1 MKWVK
6 KLKIVRPRGWLCGM
20 NVVETTGKTVEEALK
35 NALMKLNV
43 ERDKVEVEVLDE
55 GNKGFLNFI
64 GVRPAKV
71 RVKVKR
77 DYINEA
83 RIFLKNV
90 LEKIRVNAEIKIKEE
105 NNVIKIYLTGSDM
118 GILIGY
124 RGETLDA
131 IQYLLSLVIN
141 KNHDME
147 YKRVILD
154 TENYRAKREETLRR
168 LARKVA
174 EKVKRTGRVVK
185 LEPMN
190 PYERRVIHSALQND
204 LYVNTYSEGQEP
216 FRRVVVDLKKA

>member
-1 MKWVK
+1 
-6 KLKIVRPRGWLCGM
+6 M

-154 TENYRAKREETLRR
+154 TEN
-168 LARKVA
+168 
-174 EKVKRTGRVVK
+174 
-185 LEPMN
+185 
-190 PYERRVIHSALQND
+190 
-204 LYVNTYSEGQEP
+204 
-216 FRRVVVDLKKA
+216 

>member
-1 MKWVK
+1 LKWVK

>member
-90 LEKIRVNAEIKIKEE
+90 LEKIRVNAEIKIC
-105 NNVIKIYLTGSDM
+105 LTG
-118 GILIGY
+118 
-124 RGETLDA
+124 
-131 IQYLLSLVIN
+131 
-141 KNHDME
+141 
-147 YKRVILD
+147 
-154 TENYRAKREETLRR
+154 
-168 LARKVA
+168 
-174 EKVKRTGRVVK
+174 
-185 LEPMN
+185 
-190 PYERRVIHSALQND
+190 
-204 LYVNTYSEGQEP
+204 
-216 FRRVVVDLKKA
+216 

>member
-1 MKWVK
+1 
-6 KLKIVRPRGWLCGM
+6 M

-64 GVRPAKV
+64 GIRPAKV

>member
-1 MKWVK
+1 MKV
-6 KLKIVRPRGWLCGM
+6 I
-20 NVVETTGKTVEEALK
+20 ETTGKTVEEALK
-35 NALMKLNV
+35 NALQELKV
-43 ERDKVEVEVLDE
+43 EKDKVEVEVLDE

-64 GVRPAKV
+64 GVRPAKIK
-71 RVKVKR
+71 VKVKR
-77 DYINEA
+77 DYIYEA
-83 RIFLKNV
+83 KVFLKSILDKMKV
-90 LEKIRVNAEIKIKEE
+90 EAEIKIKEE

-141 KNHDME
+141 KNHEME

-168 LARKVA
+168 LARRVA
-174 EKVKRTGRVVK
+174 EKVRRTGRIVK

-204 LYVNTYSEGQEP
+204 FYVNTYSEGQEP

>member
-1 MKWVK
+1 
-6 KLKIVRPRGWLCGM
+6 M

>member
-1 MKWVK
+1 MKV
-6 KLKIVRPRGWLCGM
+6 I
-20 NVVETTGKTVEEALK
+20 ETTGKTVEEALK
-35 NALMKLNV
+35 NALQELKV
-43 ERDKVEVEVLDE
+43 EKDKVEVEVLDE

-64 GVRPAKV
+64 GVRPAKIK
-71 RVKVKR
+71 VKVKR
-77 DYINEA
+77 DYIYEA
-83 RIFLKNV
+83 KVFLKSILDKMKV
-90 LEKIRVNAEIKIKEE
+90 KAEIKIKEE

-141 KNHDME
+141 KNHEME

-168 LARKVA
+168 LARRVA
-174 EKVKRTGRVVK
+174 EKVRRTGRIVK

-204 LYVNTYSEGQEP
+204 FYVNTYSEGQEP